1 MIFCSFER
9 CGEGVDLLSCFEFR
23 VEPSI
28 KKKFRV
34 EPCHSVALYSVC
46 LVYLLTQVFS
56 HWISDFKKNRTM
68 LFCNSAP
75 LSENLQT
82 FICNYVK
89 AFFLGS
95 FISLV
100 QWALAQ
106 IVPLAVRTGWTVWLC
121 VQDQS
126 EVCYL
131 SVKYQLSARN
141 FLGNYVTVCQ
151 LS

>member
-34 EPCHSVALYSVC
+34 EPCHSVALYSVS
-46 LVYLLTQVFS
+46 VYLLPQVFS

-75 LSENLQT
+75 LPEKLQT

-89 AFFLGS
+89 AFFFFGIIYQPSPMS
-95 FISLV
+95 FSSNSTSCCENWVDCVVVCSRPIRSVLFIYKISIIS
-100 QWALAQ
+100 QKFF
-106 IVPLAVRTGWTVWLC
+106 G
-121 VQDQS
+121 
-126 EVCYL
+126 
-131 SVKYQLSARN
+131 
-141 FLGNYVTVCQ
+141 
-151 LS
+151 